1 MKLRL
6 LILRLVF
13 LTTGILLIVIP
24 LIIDASPKSIELVDA
39 ECYLNGYYEGLDD
52 SYCDIVLH
60 FDKDIDRGNA
70 IIAFYNDE
78 NKLLERKSI
87 SFYGRSD
94 KTADTT
100 VYIDG
105 KVDTF
110 EVEEFDCVISDIAPS
125 VAWFSLIFFAIFL
138 SLLLVSYKEYDY
150 NGEQITVYAGYNKHY
165 LCVNGQK
172 CDEHNTFVFYTPLY
186 LETTLENGEKLE
198 VTISLTNR
206 ITTKINGKLIE
217 AIKTPLIKKHS

>member
-6 LILRLVF
+6 FILRFVF
-13 LTTGILLIVIP
+13 LIIGILLVVIP
-24 LIIDASPKSIELVDA
+24 LIIDACPKSIELVDV
-39 ECYLNGYYEGLDD
+39 ECNVNGYYEGIDTSD
-52 SYCDIVLH
+52 CDIVLH
-60 FDKDIDRGNA
+60 FDKDVDTVNA
-70 IIAFYNDE
+70 IIAFYNAE
-78 NKLLERKSI
+78 NTLLERKSI
-87 SFYGRSD
+87 RFYGRGD
-94 KTADTT
+94 KTSDTY
-100 VYIDG
+100 VNIDG
-105 KVDTF
+105 KVNTF

-172 CDEHNTFVFYTPLY
+172 CDEHNTFIFYTPLH
-186 LETTLENGEKLE
+186 LETILASGEKLE

-206 ITTKINGKLIE
+206 ITTKINGRMIDP
-217 AIKTPLIKKHS
+217 IKTPLIEKHS